1 MYELLLALPAP
12 DAAPDGGGGG
22 GGMSGMMIMLLP
34 LLILFVLMPLF
45 NKKDKKRRKKVQTL
59 KKHDKI
65 VTTGGI
71 YGTVTALDEVS
82 ATVEIAKD
90 VRIKIKRSSI
100 YDIESPQDAK
110 KQATE
115 KVAAKS

>member
-12 DAAPDGGGGG
+12 DAAPGGGGGG
-22 GGMSGMMIMLLP
+22 GGMGGMMIMLLP

-45 NKKDKKRRKKVQTL
+45 NKKDKNRRKKLQTL
-59 KKHDKI
+59 QKHDKV

-71 YGTVTALDEVS
+71 YGTVTSLDEVS

-100 YDIESPQDAK
+100 YDIETPQEAK
-110 KQATE
+110 KAASD
-115 KVAAKS
+115 KVAAKN